1 MSESGSIKTS
11 LPVRC
16 VLVHDEQG
24 VMAQCLVPTSSML
37 ELSRLQASSGR
48 DLNPMPSAQIL
59 RASKMRQLVPLDKS
73 RQFFALPTWV
83 DQSLAA
89 RGDLVVDAD
98 GMTLQ
103 QVRDGLLEQ
112 RMSIRHVDIT
122 IAAAELD
129 HSLPDA
135 DQDPAQINDSLRNF
149 TSLRI
154 RQRLDDTLEIPPLSP
169 TADRIMQLRANPNAS
184 VTDLT
189 NIVESDPSLA
199 AQVVS
204 WASSPYYAAPGKIRS
219 VQDAIV
225 RVLGFDLVS
234 NLAVGL
240 ILGRTVSL
248 PKDSS
253 DGLTPYWLQA
263 AYCATT
269 VEALSRLMPARVRP
283 RQGLIYLSGL
293 LHNFGYLVLAHTFPP
308 HFSRICRYTEANP
321 NISHVAIEKHLV
333 GICREQISAWLMQAW
348 NMPEEVCTALRHQ
361 QDADYQGEH
370 AEYANLVFI
379 ATRLLREHGI
389 GDAPTDP
396 IPEEMF
402 DRRELNPERCREL
415 VAKLVASEDIALIA
429 EQMTL

>member
-1 MSESGSIKTS
+1 MSESGSMKNS

-24 VMAQCLVPTSSML
+24 VMAQCLVPTDSML
-37 ELSRLQASSGR
+37 ELGRLQASSGR

-73 RQFFALPTWV
+73 RQFFALPTWI

-122 IAAAELD
+122 VAATELD

-135 DQDPAQINDSLRNF
+135 DQDPEQINDSLRNF

-204 WASSPYYAAPGKIRS
+204 WASSPYYAAPGTQFRMPSCACWVLIWS
-219 VQDAIV
+219 AIW
-225 RVLGFDLVS
+225 RW
-234 NLAVGL
+234 A
-240 ILGRTVSL
+240 
-248 PKDSS
+248 
-253 DGLTPYWLQA
+253 
-263 AYCATT
+263 
-269 VEALSRLMPARVRP
+269 
-283 RQGLIYLSGL
+283 
-293 LHNFGYLVLAHTFPP
+293 
-308 HFSRICRYTEANP
+308 
-321 NISHVAIEKHLV
+321 
-333 GICREQISAWLMQAW
+333 
-348 NMPEEVCTALRHQ
+348 
-361 QDADYQGEH
+361 
-370 AEYANLVFI
+370 
-379 ATRLLREHGI
+379 
-389 GDAPTDP
+389 
-396 IPEEMF
+396 
-402 DRRELNPERCREL
+402 
-415 VAKLVASEDIALIA
+415 
-429 EQMTL
+429 